1 MMDLRLPTG
10 LFFTLIGLLLTGM
23 GVISTSRARLTDVNV
38 NLYSGLAILI
48 FGGILLWLSRRAN

>member
-10 LFFTLIGLLLTGM
+10 FFFTLVGLVLTGV
-23 GVISTSRARLTDVNV
+23 GAISPTHARLTDVNV
-38 NLYSGLAILI
+38 NLYSGLAMLI

>member
-23 GVISTSRARLTDVNV
+23 GTFSTSHARLTDVNV
-38 NLYSGLAILI
+38 NLYSGLAMLI